1 MHKGIWFCWHF
12 IIDNNR
18 MWLAIAIKIE
28 TVGSIVIGFLRL
40 DDVFNEV
47 TFNIF
52 AAEEVAHRC

>member
-1 MHKGIWFCWHF
+1 
-12 IIDNNR
+12 